1 LLLASLFR
9 DLPCSLK
16 RRSFTSAVL
25 SSRIICELC
34 DNEHVQ
40 HPFWS
45 SSVKTVRIGLSR
57 IIIIRLLSW
66 QRSKLVAVAEKPT
79 PSWERSLVTLQEH
92 IERKGDTSD
101 GASTATAS
109 DGTRYLHSTAELW
122 QWIQEALGDT
132 QTRTPLLDG
141 EDLLELL
148 RNGPGIRNPLRVTPE
163 FLWNWDATT
172 ATTEDTESK
181 EVESSEFTETEN
193 NSEAGT
199 SEAAGLWNHCSGFSF
214 CSFLSSDLI

>member
-1 LLLASLFR
+1 MFNTRFGLAQSKLFR
-9 DLPCSLK
+9 ID
-16 RRSFTSAVL
+16 
-25 SSRIICELC
+25 
-34 DNEHVQ
+34 
-40 HPFWS
+40 
-45 SSVKTVRIGLSR
+45 LSR
-57 IIIIRLLSW
+57 IIIRLLSW

-79 PSWERSLVTLQEH
+79 PSWERNLVTLQEH
-92 IERKGDTSD
+92 VERKGETSD
-101 GASTATAS
+101 GASNASAS

-163 FLWNWDATT
+163 FLWNWDATAAT
-172 ATTEDTESK
+172 AAEAESK
-181 EVESSEFTETEN
+181 EVESSEVTELEN

-199 SEAAGLWNHCSGFSF
+199 SEAAGVWNQFS
-214 CSFLSSDLI
+214 SFVHFYLVA